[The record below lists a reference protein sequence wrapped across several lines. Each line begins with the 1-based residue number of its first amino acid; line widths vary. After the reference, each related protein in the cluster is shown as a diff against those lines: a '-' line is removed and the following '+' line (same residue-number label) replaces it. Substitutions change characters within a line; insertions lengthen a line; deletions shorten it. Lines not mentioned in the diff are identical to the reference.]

1 MMFLMMTLS
10 VALGVLLSGIIGI
23 VIVMNPTVLK
33 WFAEVYMKQ
42 IEKVSK
48 DLIIHC
54 NLKERGSQTR
64 SFSFYF

>member
-48 DLIIHC
+48 ELDNSL
-54 NLKERGSQTR
+54 
-64 SFSFYF
+64 